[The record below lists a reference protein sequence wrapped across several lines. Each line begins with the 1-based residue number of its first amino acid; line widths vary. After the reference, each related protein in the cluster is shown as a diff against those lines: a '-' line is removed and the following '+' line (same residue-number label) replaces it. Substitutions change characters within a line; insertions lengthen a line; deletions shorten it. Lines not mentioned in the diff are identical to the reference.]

1 MKKLNF
7 ILFLIFTICVM
18 FIAFVISKETKEPKE
33 ITVDA
38 QKSTQSKEEIIKK
51 IEQQASLLYEE
62 PHNPYIDRVWKKTP
76 GRNGRQVNV
85 KKSYE
90 KMKKIKQYDES
101 LLVYDTIEPKKSL
114 RDLPPSPIFRGHP
127 EKQMVSLLINVS
139 WGTEYIPQILKTLDN
154 HDVKATFFI
163 EGKWAKE
170 NSELVK
176 MIDDEGHIIGNHS
189 YNHPDMATIANSEK
203 QKQID
208 QTNHILHSITKKQP
222 IWYAPPSG
230 SYNDE
235 VIRVAHNLSMET
247 ILWTV
252 DTIDWKNPSVSVMI
266 NRVMTNIHPGATI
279 LMHPTKVVSEGLA
292 TMIEEIKDKNYKL
305 GTIEDLLSTN
315 RS

>member
-1 MKKLNF
+1 M
-7 ILFLIFTICVM
+7 I
-18 FIAFVISKETKEPKE
+18 FIAFLYPKETKEPRE

-38 QKSTQSKEEIIKK
+38 QKSTQTKAEIIKK
-51 IEQQASLLYEE
+51 IEQQIPSLYEGPQE
-62 PHNPYIDRVWKKTP
+62 PYIDRVWNKTP
-76 GRNGRQVNV
+76 GRDGRQVNV

-90 KMKKIKQYDES
+90 KMKKVKQYDES
-101 LLVYDTIEPKKSL
+101 LIVYDTIKPKKSL

-127 EKQMVSLLINVS
+127 EKQMVALLINVS

-154 HDVKATFFI
+154 YDVKATFFI

-170 NSELVK
+170 NAEVVK

-189 YNHPDMATIANSEK
+189 YNHPNMATIANDEK

-235 VIRVAHNLSMET
+235 VIRIAHNLNMEK

-252 DTIDWKNPSVSVMI
+252 DTIDWKNNNVYVVI
-266 NRVMTNIHPGATI
+266 NCVMTTFHQYADLFILHTI
-279 LMHPTKVVSEGLA
+279 
-292 TMIEEIKDKNYKL
+292 
-305 GTIEDLLSTN
+305 
-315 RS
+315 

>member
-1 MKKLNF
+1 M
-7 ILFLIFTICVM
+7 I
-18 FIAFVISKETKEPKE
+18 FIAFIFTKETKEPRE
-33 ITVDA
+33 TTVDA
-38 QKSTQSKEEIIKK
+38 QKSTQSKAEIIKK
-51 IEQQASLLYEE
+51 IEQQIPSLYEGPQE
-62 PHNPYIDRVWKKTP
+62 PYIDRVWKKTP

-90 KMKKIKQYDES
+90 KMKKVKQYDES
-101 LLVYDTIEPKKSL
+101 LIVYDIIKPKKTL

-139 WGTEYIPQILKTLDN
+139 WGTEYIPQILKKLD
-154 HDVKATFFI
+154 HQDVKSTFFI

-170 NSELVK
+170 NTDLVK

-189 YNHPDMATIANSEK
+189 YNHPDMAAIPNSEK

-235 VIRVAHNLSMET
+235 VIRIAHNLNMET

-266 NRVMTNIHPGATI
+266 NRVMTNVHPGATI